1 MYTLSNILPI
11 IPILILLGLFLQL
24 EFISKVSG
32 QGFSTLPEREIR
44 PTCDLLCEF
53 ETFLSKPI
61 GNISISILGGIISAA
76 VFALILTFWQK
87 PKLRFEGDLNLVNW
101 NDNATARELRSAE
114 EILIAQNNGEL
125 EIARTNI
132 LINSPAIQLRQ

>member
-76 VFALILTFWQK
+76 VFALILTFWQN
-87 PKLRFEGDLNLVNW
+87 PKLRFE
-101 NDNATARELRSAE
+101 SASKPC
-114 EILIAQNNGEL
+114 QL
-125 EIARTNI
+125 E
-132 LINSPAIQLRQ
+132 